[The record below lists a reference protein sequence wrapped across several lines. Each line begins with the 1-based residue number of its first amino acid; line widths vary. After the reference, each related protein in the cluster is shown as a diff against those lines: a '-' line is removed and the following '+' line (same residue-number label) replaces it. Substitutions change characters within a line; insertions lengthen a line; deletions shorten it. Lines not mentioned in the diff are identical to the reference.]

1 VRPKKPCVFLI
12 DNYDSFTWNLYHFL
26 GDLGAETVVHR
37 NDKISVGQVM
47 SARPEAIVISPG
59 PGTPSQAG
67 MIVDLVKEAA
77 GKIPLFGVCLGLQAI
92 GEAFGGDVVRAPSQ
106 MHGKV
111 SAVQHASLGVF
122 ANLPQNFSATRYH
135 SLVVDRAT
143 LPAELVVTAETDG
156 LIMGLQ
162 HRSLSVHGVQF
173 HPESIASEHGHA
185 ILKNF
190 LDVAGVKR

>member
-1 VRPKKPCVFLI
+1 MIILI

-47 SARPEAIVISPG
+47 SAWPSAIVISPG
-59 PGTPSQAG
+59 PGVPSQAG
-67 MIVDLVKEAA
+67 IIIDLVKEAA
-77 GKIPLFGVCLGLQAI
+77 GKIPIFGVCLGLQAI
-92 GEAFGGDVVRAPSQ
+92 GEAFGGDVVRAPTQ
-106 MHGKV
+106 MHGKTSPV
-111 SAVQHASLGVF
+111 SHEGAGVF
-122 ANLPQNFSATRYH
+122 AKLPNGFNATRYH

-143 LPAELVVTAETDG
+143 LPECLHVTAETDG
-156 LIMGLQ
+156 LIMALQ
-162 HRSLSVHGVQF
+162 HKTMNVHGVQF

-190 LDVAGVKR
+190 LDGAK

>member
-1 VRPKKPCVFLI
+1 MIILI
-12 DNYDSFTWNLYHFL
+12 DNYDSFTWNLYHYL
-26 GDLGAETVVHR
+26 GDLGAETQVHR

-47 SARPEAIVISPG
+47 SARPQAIVISPG
-59 PGTPSQAG
+59 PGTPSRAG
-67 MIVDLVKEAA
+67 IIIDLIKEAS
-77 GKIPLFGVCLGLQAI
+77 GKIPIIGVCLGLQAI
-92 GEAFGGDVVRAPSQ
+92 GEAFGGDVVRAPTQ

-111 SAVQHASLGVF
+111 SGIKHGNRGVF

-135 SLVVDRAT
+135 SLVVDRKT
-143 LPAELVVTAETDG
+143 LPKDIEITAECDG

-162 HRSLSVHGVQF
+162 HKSMPVHGVQF

-190 LDVAGVKR
+190 LDLAGVSK

>member
-1 VRPKKPCVFLI
+1 MIILI
-12 DNYDSFTWNLYHFL
+12 DNYDSFTWNLYHYL

-67 MIVDLVKEAA
+67 IIIDLVKQAA
-77 GKIPLFGVCLGLQAI
+77 GKIPVFGVCLGMQAM
-92 GEAFGGDVVRAPSQ
+92 GEAFGGKVVRAPSQ

-111 SAVQHASLGVF
+111 SAVKHGGKGLFNS
-122 ANLPQNFSATRYH
+122 LPQDFAATRYH
-135 SLVVDRAT
+135 SLVVERT
-143 LPAELVVTAETDG
+143 SLPAELEVTAETDG

-162 HRSLSVHGVQF
+162 HKTMNVHGVQF
-173 HPESIASEHGHA
+173 HPESIASEYGHA
-185 ILKNF
+185 LLQNF
-190 LDVAGVKR
+190 LKIARTSVPA